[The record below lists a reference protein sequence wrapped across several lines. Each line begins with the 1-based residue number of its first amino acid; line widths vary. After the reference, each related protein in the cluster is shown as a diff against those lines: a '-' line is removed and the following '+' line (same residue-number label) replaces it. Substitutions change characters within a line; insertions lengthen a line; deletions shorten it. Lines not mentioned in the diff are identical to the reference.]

1 MTDIFVT
8 ELNINKVRHLK
19 NVSIP
24 LSKETRKHL
33 ILTGKNGSGKTSLLE
48 GILQYLEISENSSIT
63 QLSRNHEYIAVHK
76 NTLNNLKI
84 ELQNNPNDS
93 GLLMRIEEQERYIQN
108 NRDNIEKYE
117 GKVKLSF
124 NTLLNIDKYYEN
136 GKYIISYFNA
146 NRNSQMDIP
155 NGIEKTQLIPTKQ
168 IKTNANSIFLKYLV
182 DLKAQQMFAQQAGDL
197 HISKDIEKWFNNLE
211 RCFQMIFE
219 NNELVLKFDYVNYNF
234 IIEEPGKEAY
244 TLNTLSS
251 GYSSLLHIITELIIR
266 MLSANAPLY
275 DIQGIVLIDEI
286 DVHLHISLQKK
297 VLKLLTDLFPN
308 IQFIISTHSPF
319 VINSIE
325 NAVVYDLEK
334 DLLVN
339 DLALFPFQ
347 AILEGYFEIDQ
358 YSYLFK
364 EKLQEYQR
372 LSENVNGLSEEEML
386 KLEKLREDFSNVPK
400 ENTKELQLK
409 LAEIDLQMILSGENN
424 DIN

>member
-76 NTLNNLKI
+76 NALNNLKI

-93 GLLMRIEEQERYIQN
+93 ELLMRIEEQERYIQN

-155 NGIEKTQLIPTKQ
+155 NGIEKTQLTPTKQ

-386 KLEKLREDFSNVPK
+386 KLEKLREDFSTVPK

>member
-124 NTLLNIDKYYEN
+124 STLLNIDKYYEN

>member
-48 GILQYLEISENSSIT
+48 GILQYLEVSETSSIT
-63 QLSRNHEYIAVHK
+63 QLSRYHEWIAVHK

-84 ELQNNPNDS
+84 ELQNKPNDS
-93 GLLMRIEEQERYIQN
+93 DLLMRIEEQERYI
-108 NRDNIEKYE
+108 RDNRYNIERYE
-117 GKVKLSF
+117 EKVKLSF
-124 NTLLNIDKYYEN
+124 NTLQYIDKYYEN

-146 NRNSQMDIP
+146 NRNSQMDSP
-155 NGIEKTQLIPTKQ
+155 NGIEKTRLTPIKQ

-182 DLKAQQMFAQQAGDL
+182 DLKAQQMFSQQAGDS
-197 HISKDIEKWFNNLE
+197 HISKDIEKWFNDLE
-211 RCFQMIFE
+211 KCFQMIFE
-219 NNELVLKFDYVNYNF
+219 NNELVLKFDYANYNF

-325 NAVVYDLEK
+325 NTVVYDLEK

-372 LSENVNGLSEEEML
+372 LSENVNGLSKEEML

-400 ENTKELQLK
+400 DTTKELQLK
-409 LAEIDLQMILSGENN
+409 LAEIDLRMMLSGENN
-424 DIN
+424 DIY

>member
-48 GILQYLEISENSSIT
+48 GILQYLEISETSSIT

-76 NTLNNLKI
+76 NALNSLKI
-84 ELQNNPNDS
+84 QLQNNPNDS
-93 GLLMRIEEQERYIQN
+93 ELLMRIEEQKRYIQN

-124 NTLLNIDKYYEN
+124 NTLLYIDKYYEN

-155 NGIEKTQLIPTKQ
+155 NGIEKTQLTPTKQ

-182 DLKAQQMFAQQAGDL
+182 DLKAQQMFAQQAGDS
-197 HISKDIEKWFNNLE
+197 HISKDIEKWFDNLE

-219 NNELVLKFDYVNYNF
+219 NNELVLKFDYANYNF

-372 LSENVNGLSEEEML
+372 LSENVNGLSKEEML

>member
-1 MTDIFVT
+1 M
-8 ELNINKVRHLK
+8 
-19 NVSIP
+19 P

-386 KLEKLREDFSNVPK
+386 KLEKLREDFSNVLK

>member
-76 NTLNNLKI
+76 NALNNLKI

-219 NNELVLKFDYVNYNF
+219 NNELILKFDYVNYNF